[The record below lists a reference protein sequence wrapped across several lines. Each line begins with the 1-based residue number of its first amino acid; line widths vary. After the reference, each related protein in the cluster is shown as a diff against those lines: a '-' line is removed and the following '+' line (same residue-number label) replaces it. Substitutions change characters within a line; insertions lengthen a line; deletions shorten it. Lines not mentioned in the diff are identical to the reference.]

1 MIVFCSYHGPD
12 SLPSLSLSSVWTW
25 LVLEAE
31 GKTWPFREGVWGP
44 PSVGL
49 NVAMCAWRP
58 WGNAEVGG
66 APSEAGRGEG
76 EAGGEGHRR
85 MLQWRAHQV
94 GPQMGTILVLALTPS
109 VVRSSLKE

>member
-1 MIVFCSYHGPD
+1 MNI
-12 SLPSLSLSSVWTW
+12 L
-25 LVLEAE
+25 
-31 GKTWPFREGVWGP
+31 KTINEQTVRYVNYISTVAAIAKNREGVWGP